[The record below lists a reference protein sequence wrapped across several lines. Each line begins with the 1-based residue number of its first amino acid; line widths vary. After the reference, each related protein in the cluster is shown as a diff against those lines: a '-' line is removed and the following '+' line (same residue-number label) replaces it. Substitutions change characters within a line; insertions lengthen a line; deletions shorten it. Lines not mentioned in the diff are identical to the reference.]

1 MNGMNTFSLSS
12 FINASWK
19 IFKRHWKFLVLLW
32 LATGIVQLFLQFIEQ
47 SSEHGHIEIVLR
59 IVAMIFVAI
68 ISIMIS
74 LGWANTTLSLV
85 RQDKGQW
92 SQFETEPGAWL
103 RLIKVSLWFV
113 LYMVVWSVI
122 AAAVFAI
129 LGIIGLF
136 VHVHVLAII
145 GGILAYIAVI
155 VTMVYFALRYQF
167 ITYAVLDYPNL
178 TSHQIFKKAG
188 QITKGHL
195 LDLLGLLIVLGLI
208 NIAGLICIVIGLAVT
223 IPLTKLAK
231 AQAYESLK
239 NNLAHTTPHHEPI
252 A

>member
-195 LDLLGLLIVLGLI
+195 LDLLGR
-208 NIAGLICIVIGLAVT
+208 AGNSGGRLFVGAVDC
-223 IPLTKLAK
+223 PW
-231 AQAYESLK
+231 AYQYCRTYLYCDWSCGNNSSYEISKSSSLRV
-239 NNLAHTTPHHEPI
+239 P
-252 A
+252 